1 MNLPI
6 KKEVNSNIEDIEK
19 MAEIVDEEDVQMF
32 LVNNKRGTKKSAKSF
47 GKYYHPRETI
57 ADYFKANK
65 HQDLNSHKIEK
76 FLEKGVLDNVLF
88 NFLFARGMELKDGL
102 IDINRAYAM
111 IRKINE
117 NELDNP
123 ERVPDLP
130 LDEDEKLEFV
140 CEFLKKHPQLL
151 LQAIPSSKKSPQ
163 RISLPNPKNK
173 KNKLVND
180 SYSLFPK
187 STKTKK
193 IPQKF
198 KTVER
203 EEFNQNAYSGINLR
217 ASDKIRFLKERGTSP
232 AVPLPSHSRL
242 TSQSHK
248 LKNLD
253 NTLSKEFKMVSKGI
267 NFEVEPFEDHPR
279 QAFQLSNLQQKRKTY
294 NEFMNAN
301 LKTKSRATTSELQKR
316 PAGSRLMKQELVA
329 KINVNTKFKDK
340 INDKAR
346 PRTNACQKRVKSNVG
361 VAQTKIDGTSYDVI
375 RVDSHLKDQKKL
387 YTLDAASEQEKQ
399 IQNLRQKK

>member
-6 KKEVNSNIEDIEK
+6 KKEINSNIEDIER

-32 LVNNKRGTKKSAKSF
+32 LVNNKRGIKKSAKSF

-65 HQDLNSHKIEK
+65 YQDLNTNKIEK

-88 NFLFARGMELKDGL
+88 NFLFARGLELKDGL

-111 IRKINE
+111 VRKINE

-123 ERVPDLP
+123 EKVPDLP
-130 LDEDEKLEFV
+130 LDNNEKLEFV

-151 LQAIPSSKKSPQ
+151 LQAIPSSKKEPQ

-187 STKTKK
+187 STKIKK

-203 EEFNQNAYSGINLR
+203 EEFAQNAYSGNNLR
-217 ASDKIRFLKERGTSP
+217 VSDKTRLLKERGTSP

-242 TSQSHK
+242 TSHSHK
-248 LKNLD
+248 LRNLD
-253 NTLSKEFKMVSKGI
+253 NTLSKEFKMISKGI
-267 NFEVEPFEDHPR
+267 NFEVEPFDDNPK
-279 QAFQLSNLQQKRKTY
+279 QAFQISQMHQKRKTY
-294 NEFMNAN
+294 NDFINSN
-301 LKTKSRATTSELQKR
+301 LKAKSRATTSELQKR
-316 PAGSRLMKQELVA
+316 PAGTRQLKQELA
-329 KINVNTKFKDK
+329 NKIHVNTKFKDK
-340 INDKAR
+340 IMDKAR
-346 PRTNACQKRVKSNVG
+346 PRTNACQKRVKSSIG
-361 VAQTKIDGTSYDVI
+361 VTETKITGNFVVVI
-375 RVDSHLKDQKKL
+375 FHRLTNQRPKETVHSRCEFR
-387 YTLDAASEQEKQ
+387 T
-399 IQNLRQKK
+399 